1 MTYEKLVAK
10 VKSSYAKADASKIAD
25 HIAVQVNV
33 SGEAEGIF
41 YIEVSEGKL
50 AVEPY
55 DYHDHDMIIFADE
68 KAIVDIASGKVA
80 LADAIKNEVVSVA
93 GPDIDKALQ
102 IGNVEFKKAAAKKAT
117 AKKPAAKKT
126 TAKKAEPK
134 AEAKVEV
141 KAAEAKTETKK
152 PAAKKAVA
160 KKAEPKAEAKVE
172 AKATEAK
179 KATPAKKTTAK
190 KATK

>member
-102 IGNVEFKKAAAKKAT
+102 IGNVEFKKAAKKAP

-152 PAAKKAVA
+152 PAAKKTVA

>member
-102 IGNVEFKKAAAKKAT
+102 IGNVEFKKAAKKAP

-126 TAKKAEPK
+126 TAKKS
-134 AEAKVEV
+134 EAKVEV

-152 PAAKKAVA
+152 PAAKKTVA